1 MAFLVTQ
8 KRPTVSS
15 RLCYLISYLPWCSRS
30 IGRPLGQFAY
40 NGRVA
45 KDDSHKRQ
53 DKLHDI
59 GKSAVNSQNI
69 LILPMFE
76 TLVRRIDC
84 GSLILITRPILHM
97 KGVGGREK
105 QRQEVDDS

>member
-1 MAFLVTQ
+1 ML
-8 KRPTVSS
+8 
-15 RLCYLISYLPWCSRS
+15 SYLPWCSRS
-30 IGRPLGQFAY
+30 IGRPLSQFAY

-97 KGVGGREK
+97 KGVGGSEK